1 MLCSGAEVVFVDLSR
16 LTTSPRIRSALD
28 ALETMNDI
36 FFIALISRDV
46 SSKNWAFLRLFLV
59 LVVVVVGERVHAC
72 LFLYTNSMART
83 NLSISKR

>member
-59 LVVVVVGERVHAC
+59 LVVVVGERVHAC